1 MAAPNR
7 EPPAGLSRPGWRNRG
22 AVFLGKALIES
33 TRMLKQGGTTLP
45 GRAAL
50 KVSPQLISFLSR
62 QLAGDTVAI
71 TGTNGKTT
79 TAALLAA
86 TFKQAGRDCVH
97 NAAGAN
103 LSWGIATTLIEAAT
117 WKAELAP
124 QNAVLEIDE
133 GAFPALSKSL
143 RPRTAVVTNIFRDQL
158 DRFGGTW
165 QVRKAIQEG
174 LQALPPGALLLLN
187 ADDPLVASLG
197 GGAAETL
204 YYGLEL
210 PPPAS
215 TAPAAPKKPEVP
227 CPRCDQ
233 KLLYSRLYFAHLG
246 RYRCP
251 SCGFIRPEPGF
262 KLRPAA
268 SFGKNGAL
276 QLILQGRA
284 LEAALPLPGVYN
296 LYNALAA
303 AAAASACGLPDAAIM
318 KALSA
323 AAPPAGRMEQHRIGS
338 KNLLTAL
345 VKNPAGTDAVLR
357 TLAAETRADPVHFL
371 IAINDRPAD
380 GTDSSWLWEADF
392 EQLAALRPRPGSVI
406 LSGTKAGEVKLRL
419 EKAGFDR
426 AGLTAVLSLPGAFR
440 KAVAATAPGEKLI
453 ILANYTA
460 MRQLRRLIDRNPLP
474 PPTSHL

>member
-7 EPPAGLSRPGWRNRG
+7 EPPAGPSRPGWRNLG

-124 QNAVLEIDE
+124 RNAVLEIDE
-133 GAFPALSKSL
+133 GAFPALSKNLLSCA
-143 RPRTAVVTNIFRDQL
+143 AVVTNIFRDQL
-158 DRFGGTW
+158 DRFGGPER
-165 QVRKAIQEG
+165 VRAAIQEG
-174 LQALPPGALLLLN
+174 LQALPSRALILLN
-187 ADDPLVASLG
+187 ADDPLVASLD

-210 PPPAS
+210 PAR
-215 TAPAAPKKPEVP
+215 AALKNPELP
-227 CPRCDQ
+227 CPRCRGE
-233 KLLYSRLYFAHLG
+233 LLYSRLYFAHLG

-251 SCGFIRPEPGF
+251 SCSFTRPEPEF

-268 SFGKNGAL
+268 SSGKNGAM

-318 KALSA
+318 KALAA

-357 TLAAETRADPVHFL
+357 TLVAETKEKQVHFL
-371 IAINDRPAD
+371 IAINNRPAD

-392 EQLAALRPRPGSVI
+392 EQLAALQPRTGSVI
-406 LSGTKAGEVKLRL
+406 LSGTKAGEMKLRL
-419 EKAGFDR
+419 EKAGFDE

-460 MRQLRRLIDRNPLP
+460 MRQLRRLISR
-474 PPTSHL
+474 